1 MCGLSVGYISFYF
14 FSQPEMSKRESSK
27 EDLPTQRV
35 LRQRELIETLRHN
48 NEILKLDL
56 TKESRENKRT
66 SSSGAIKDIT
76 RSKFTLFL
84 LFSSLSSYLLV
95 LSAPHLRLQE
105 QSSTYLRRIEE
116 ERRQIEDLDS
126 EIASYQEKILDQKA
140 RMGGINASWQNNQMI
155 QKQIRVLENRLDKCL
170 LKFNDTLA
178 QNKSLRL
185 RIDEYRRERVVFD
198 GIYKKLERELHEKK
212 KEMSAIIEDSKNAFQ
227 ARDKAQSEMVAL
239 QQHAE
244 KERNEFESEF
254 NELGE
259 MIKQQ
264 QGMLEQLRLK
274 QLETTQETQIAQ
286 TISRDEMNKNEIISN
301 SNWNATNSNKNILPL
316 TQEKINSYE
325 EALHK
330 IQEGTGIYDIHE
342 IVSRFLEAEEQNF
355 SLFNYVND
363 INSEI
368 ERLEHS
374 IADMRNQIEKYRGQG
389 MSTDTQRKKALRDL
403 EEKLYRTEK
412 KADEY
417 DSRYQRAVRTISQ
430 LKNGIHSIFTRIGA
444 ASTSVE
450 EMLGNQ
456 GVTESNMMQYLGIIE
471 QRTSEILQAY
481 AASQIGQPNEQSLQ
495 LPSVMVADSPSKL
508 NVMAPSYE
516 DMSSGEDSDSEEDE
530 RPLTRQELDKR
541 TLREFSR
548 KGNGNLAGG
557 VQRGNRGENQ

>member
-1 MCGLSVGYISFYF
+1 
-14 FSQPEMSKRESSK
+14 MSKRESSK

-35 LRQRELIETLRHN
+35 LRQREIIESLRHN

-56 TKESRENKRT
+56 TKESRENKRA
-66 SSSGAIKDIT
+66 SSSGAMKDIT
-76 RSKFTLFL
+76 
-84 LFSSLSSYLLV
+84 
-95 LSAPHLRLQE
+95 RLQE
-105 QSSTYLRRIEE
+105 QSNTYVRRIEE
-116 ERRQIEDLDS
+116 ERRQIEELDN
-126 EIASYQEKILDQKA
+126 EIATYQEKILEQKA

-170 LKFNDTLA
+170 LKFNETLA
-178 QNKSLRL
+178 QNKHLRQ

-212 KEMSAIIEDSKNAFQ
+212 KEMSAIIEDSKNAYQ
-227 ARDKAQSEMVAL
+227 ARDKAQSEMIAL
-239 QQHAE
+239 QQHSE
-244 KERNEFESEF
+244 KEKNEFESEF

-264 QGMLEQLRLK
+264 QLMLEQLRLK
-274 QLETTQETQIAQ
+274 QLETTQDIQINQ
-286 TISRDEMNKNEIISN
+286 TISRDENKNEMITS
-301 SNWNATNSNKNILPL
+301 STWNNPKDKNILPL
-316 TQEKINSYE
+316 SQEKITSYE
-325 EALHK
+325 DALHK

-342 IVSRFLEAEEQNF
+342 IVTRFLEAEEQNF

-389 MSTDTQRKKALRDL
+389 MSSDTQRKKALRDL
-403 EEKLYRTEK
+403 EEKLLRTEK

-417 DSRYQRAVRTISQ
+417 DARYQRAVRTISQ

-495 LPSVMVADSPSKL
+495 LPSVIAADSPSKL

-548 KGNGNLAGG
+548 KGGGNLGNNG
-557 VQRGNRGENQ
+557 MRGPRSDGQ